1 MRLETLLPDSLR
13 SRYSLKLLCVSLG
26 IVLVITAITATTVVD
41 ISDRVQT
48 EQLNAIET
56 NAELEARALGQWID
70 GKQQTVR
77 VLSNH
82 QGIVPANRSRTQ
94 STLDGEMRQLS
105 NETASLSIVERS
117 PASFSNGTR
126 ETIIASTE
134 RELVGA
140 PLRATDVNWKPTV
153 GFNFDGTDDVIL
165 SWVYTDNTNR
175 TFVALASPTPDG
187 EHALVAE
194 YQTSIRA
201 EQFTSAVAGTETQV
215 LGGFTAFVLFDQNA
229 SSGIVPYEGDR
240 WNTTIG
246 QRINATDPTTELQG
260 SVLTD
265 TAVKGYHSV
274 PGDRVDWVVVKEV
287 PQSTALALTDRVR
300 NELWLLLGVVL
311 VGFGLVGV
319 VIQRGPIQSIKRVAR
334 QANAIATGDLTV
346 DVEERDRLD
355 EVGQVQAAFSNTKA
369 YIETITR
376 QAAALSRR
384 EFDSDA
390 LDEEIPGRVGES
402 MQTMQQDLRRFISRL
417 EVFNRVLRH
426 NLRNQLDIIDSH
438 AEAVADDSEGDTDHA
453 EAILDATDRLAALG
467 DRARRIDR
475 LMSQELEPEQVD
487 LTEAITDALDDIE
500 TADESVTVTTE
511 LPETAPLVTNAEALT
526 TVLRSPLE
534 NAIRYADS
542 EVSVAVDAES
552 DGYTVEIHDD
562 GPGIPA
568 GELSALRT
576 DREPQ
581 LQHGRGLGLWQ
592 LKWGVAELGG
602 EFSITTDGGT
612 TVRMQLPDLDQ
623 T

>member
-1 MRLETLLPDSLR
+1 MRFETLLPDSIR

-26 IVLVITAITATTVVD
+26 IVLVITAITATTVVG

-48 EQLNAIET
+48 EQLNSIET
-56 NAELEARALGQWID
+56 NAELKARALGQWID

-94 STLDGEMRQLS
+94 STLTGEMRQLS
-105 NETASLSIVERS
+105 TETASLSVVERS
-117 PASFSNGTR
+117 PRSFSNGTR

-134 RELVGA
+134 QQLIGQ
-140 PLRATDVNWKPTV
+140 PLRATDVNWKPDT
-153 GFNFDGTDDVIL
+153 GFNFNDTDDVIL

-201 EQFTSAVAGTETQV
+201 EQFTSAVAGTETLV
-215 LGGFTAFVLFDQNA
+215 LGGFTAFVLFDQNT

-246 QRINATDPTTELQG
+246 QRINATEPTTEIQG

-287 PQSTALALTDRVR
+287 PRSTALALTDRVR

-334 QANAIATGDLTV
+334 QANAIAEGDLTV
-346 DVEERDRLD
+346 DIADRDRRD

-390 LDEEIPGRVGES
+390 LDEEIPGRVGDS

-438 AEAVADDSEGDTDHA
+438 TEAVADDTDDADHA

-475 LMSQELEPEQVD
+475 LMSRELEPEEVD
-487 LTEAITDALDDIE
+487 LREAVTDTLDDIE
-500 TADESVTVTTE
+500 TAGESVTVRTE
-511 LPETAPLVTNAEALT
+511 LPETAPLVTNAEALG

-542 EVSVAVDAES
+542 EVSVAVDAAA
-552 DGYTVEIHDD
+552 DGYAVEIHDD

-602 EFSITTDGGT
+602 EFSITTEDGT
-612 TVRMQLPDLDQ
+612 TVRIELPELDKA
-623 T
+623 

>member
-1 MRLETLLPDSLR
+1 MRPETLLPDSIR

-82 QGIVPANRSRTQ
+82 QGIVPANQSRTQ
-94 STLDGEMRQLS
+94 STLTGEMRQLS
-105 NETASLSIVERS
+105 TETASLSIVERS
-117 PASFSNGTR
+117 PRSFSNGTR

-134 RELVGA
+134 RQLIGQ

-153 GFNFDGTDDVIL
+153 GFNFNSTDDVIL
-165 SWVYTDNTNR
+165 SWVYTDNASR

-201 EQFTSAVAGTETQV
+201 EQFTSAVAGTETKV
-215 LGGFTAFVLFDQNA
+215 LGGFTAYVLFDQNE
-229 SSGIVPYEGDR
+229 SRGIVPYEGDR

-246 QRINATDPTTELQG
+246 QRINATEPTTELQG

-287 PQSTALALTDRVR
+287 PRSTALALTDRVR

-334 QANAIATGDLTV
+334 QANAIAAGDLTV
-346 DVEERDRLD
+346 DIAERDRRD

-438 AEAVADDSEGDTDHA
+438 AEAVADETDDADHA

-475 LMSQELEPEQVD
+475 LMSQELEPEEVD
-487 LTEAITDALDDIE
+487 LREAITDTLDDIE
-500 TADESVTVTTE
+500 TADESVTVRTE
-511 LPETAPLVTNAEALT
+511 LPETASLVTNAEALR

-542 EVSVAVDAES
+542 EISVAVDAAA

-602 EFSITTDGGT
+602 EFSITTEDGT
-612 TVRMQLPDLDQ
+612 TVRIELPELDKA
-623 T
+623 

>member
-1 MRLETLLPDSLR
+1 MRFETLLPDSIR

-26 IVLVITAITATTVVD
+26 IGLVITAITATTVVG

-48 EQLNAIET
+48 EQLNSIET
-56 NAELEARALGQWID
+56 NAELKARALGQWID

-94 STLDGEMRQLS
+94 STLTGEMRQLS
-105 NETASLSIVERS
+105 TETASLSVVERS
-117 PASFSNGTR
+117 PRSFSNGTR

-134 RELVGA
+134 QQLIGQ
-140 PLRATDVNWKPTV
+140 PLRATDVNWKPDT
-153 GFNFDGTDDVIL
+153 GFNFNDTDDVIL

-201 EQFTSAVAGTETQV
+201 EQFTSAVAGTETLV
-215 LGGFTAFVLFDQNA
+215 LGGFTAFVLFDQNT

-246 QRINATDPTTELQG
+246 QRINATEPTTEIQG

-287 PQSTALALTDRVR
+287 PRSTALALTDRVR

-334 QANAIATGDLTV
+334 QANAIAAGDLTV
-346 DVEERDRLD
+346 DIAERDRRD

-390 LDEEIPGRVGES
+390 LDEEIPGRVGDS

-438 AEAVADDSEGDTDHA
+438 TEAVADDTDDADHA

-475 LMSQELEPEQVD
+475 LMSRELEPEEVD
-487 LTEAITDALDDIE
+487 LREAVTDTLDDIE
-500 TADESVTVTTE
+500 TAGESVTVRTE
-511 LPETAPLVTNAEALT
+511 LPETAPLVTNAEALG

-542 EVSVAVDAES
+542 EVSVAVDAAA

-602 EFSITTDGGT
+602 EFSITTEDGT
-612 TVRMQLPDLDQ
+612 TVRIELPELDKA
-623 T
+623 

>member
-1 MRLETLLPDSLR
+1 MRLETLLPDSIR

-82 QGIVPANRSRTQ
+82 QGIVPANQSRTQ
-94 STLDGEMRQLS
+94 STLAGEMRQLS
-105 NETASLSIVERS
+105 TETASLSVVERS

-126 ETIIASTE
+126 ETITASTE
-134 RELVGA
+134 QQLIGK
-140 PLRATDVNWKPTV
+140 PLRATDVNWKPTT
-153 GFNFDGTDDVIL
+153 GFNFNSTDDVIL
-165 SWVYTDNTNR
+165 SWVYTDNTSR

-201 EQFTSAVAGTETQV
+201 EQFTSAVAGTETKV
-215 LGGFTAFVLFDQNA
+215 LGGFSAYVLFDQNT

-246 QRINATDPTTELQG
+246 QRINATEPTTELQG

-287 PQSTALALTDRVR
+287 PRSTALALTDRVR

-334 QANAIATGDLTV
+334 QANAIAAGDLTV
-346 DVEERDRLD
+346 DIAERDRRD

-438 AEAVADDSEGDTDHA
+438 AEAVADDTDDADHA

-475 LMSQELEPEQVD
+475 LMSQELEPEEVD
-487 LTEAITDALDDIE
+487 LREAITDTLDDIE

-511 LPETAPLVTNAEALT
+511 LPETAPLVTSAEALT

-542 EVSVAVDAES
+542 EVSVAVDAAA

-602 EFSITTDGGT
+602 EFSITTEDGT
-612 TVRMQLPDLDQ
+612 TVRIELPELDKA
-623 T
+623 

>member
-1 MRLETLLPDSLR
+1 MRFETLLPDSIR

-26 IVLVITAITATTVVD
+26 IVLVITAITATTVVG

-48 EQLNAIET
+48 EQLNSIET
-56 NAELEARALGQWID
+56 NAELKARALGQWID

-94 STLDGEMRQLS
+94 STLTGEMRQLS
-105 NETASLSIVERS
+105 TETASLSVVERS
-117 PASFSNGTR
+117 PRSFSNGTR

-134 RELVGA
+134 QQLIGQ
-140 PLRATDVNWKPTV
+140 PLRATDVNWKPDT
-153 GFNFDGTDDVIL
+153 GFNFNDTDDVIL

-201 EQFTSAVAGTETQV
+201 EQFTSAVAGTETLV
-215 LGGFTAFVLFDQNA
+215 LGGFTAFVLFDQNT

-246 QRINATDPTTELQG
+246 QRINATEPTTEIQG

-287 PQSTALALTDRVR
+287 PRSTALALTDQVR

-334 QANAIATGDLTV
+334 QANAIAEGDLTV
-346 DVEERDRLD
+346 DIADRDRRD

-390 LDEEIPGRVGES
+390 LDEEIPGRVGDS

-438 AEAVADDSEGDTDHA
+438 TEAVADDTDDADHA

-475 LMSQELEPEQVD
+475 LMSRELEPEEVD
-487 LTEAITDALDDIE
+487 LREAVTDTLDDIE
-500 TADESVTVTTE
+500 TAGESVTVRTE
-511 LPETAPLVTNAEALT
+511 LPETAPLVTNAEALG

-542 EVSVAVDAES
+542 EVSVAVDAAA
-552 DGYTVEIHDD
+552 DGYAVEIHDD

-602 EFSITTDGGT
+602 EFSITTEDGT
-612 TVRMQLPDLDQ
+612 TVRIELPELDKA
-623 T
+623 

>member
-1 MRLETLLPDSLR
+1 MRFETLLPDSIR

-26 IVLVITAITATTVVD
+26 IGLVITAITATTVVG

-48 EQLNAIET
+48 EQLNSIET

-94 STLDGEMRQLS
+94 STLTGEMRQLS
-105 NETASLSIVERS
+105 TETASLSVVERS
-117 PASFSNGTR
+117 PRSFSNGTR

-134 RELVGA
+134 QQLIGQ
-140 PLRATDVNWKPTV
+140 PLRATDVNWKPDT
-153 GFNFDGTDDVIL
+153 GFNFNDTDDVIL

-201 EQFTSAVAGTETQV
+201 EQFTSAVAGTETLV
-215 LGGFTAFVLFDQNA
+215 LGGFTAFVLFDQNT

-246 QRINATDPTTELQG
+246 QRINATEPTTEIQG

-287 PQSTALALTDRVR
+287 PRSTALALTDQVR

-334 QANAIATGDLTV
+334 QANAIAEGDLTV
-346 DVEERDRLD
+346 DIADRDRRD

-390 LDEEIPGRVGES
+390 LDEEIPGRVGDS

-438 AEAVADDSEGDTDHA
+438 TEAVADDTDDADHA

-475 LMSQELEPEQVD
+475 LMSRELEPEEVD
-487 LTEAITDALDDIE
+487 LREAVTDTLDDIE
-500 TADESVTVTTE
+500 TAGESVTVRTE
-511 LPETAPLVTNAEALT
+511 LPETAPLVTNAEALG

-542 EVSVAVDAES
+542 EVSVAVDAAA

-602 EFSITTDGGT
+602 EFSITTEDGT
-612 TVRMQLPDLDQ
+612 TVRIELPELDKA
-623 T
+623 

>member
-1 MRLETLLPDSLR
+1 MRFETLLPDSIR

-26 IVLVITAITATTVVD
+26 IGLVITAITATTVVG

-48 EQLNAIET
+48 EQLNSIET
-56 NAELEARALGQWID
+56 NAELKARALGQWID

-82 QGIVPANRSRTQ
+82 QGIVPGNRSRTQ
-94 STLDGEMRQLS
+94 STLTGEMRQLS
-105 NETASLSIVERS
+105 TETASLSVVERS
-117 PASFSNGTR
+117 PRSFSNGTR

-134 RELVGA
+134 QQLIGQ
-140 PLRATDVNWKPTV
+140 PLRATDVNWKPDT
-153 GFNFDGTDDVIL
+153 GFNFNDTDDVIL

-201 EQFTSAVAGTETQV
+201 EQFTSAVAGTETLV
-215 LGGFTAFVLFDQNA
+215 LGGFTAFVLFDQNT

-246 QRINATDPTTELQG
+246 QRINATEPTTEIQG

-287 PQSTALALTDRVR
+287 PRSTALALTDQVR

-334 QANAIATGDLTV
+334 QANAIAEGDLTV
-346 DVEERDRLD
+346 DIADRDRRD

-390 LDEEIPGRVGES
+390 LDEEIPGRVGDS

-438 AEAVADDSEGDTDHA
+438 TEAVADDTDDADHA

-475 LMSQELEPEQVD
+475 LMSRELEPEEVD
-487 LTEAITDALDDIE
+487 LREAVTDTLDDIE
-500 TADESVTVTTE
+500 TAGESVTVRTE
-511 LPETAPLVTNAEALT
+511 LPETAPLVTNAEALG

-542 EVSVAVDAES
+542 EVSVAVDAAA
-552 DGYTVEIHDD
+552 DGYAVEIHDD

-602 EFSITTDGGT
+602 EFSITTEDGT
-612 TVRMQLPDLDQ
+612 TVRIELPELDKA
-623 T
+623 

>member
-140 PLRATDVNWKPTV
+140 PLRATDINWKPTV

-246 QRINATDPTTELQG
+246 QRINATEPTTELQG

-274 PGDRVDWVVVKEV
+274 PGDQGRLGRRQGGPAVDGPRTHRSGAKR
-287 PQSTALALTDRVR
+287 ALA
-300 NELWLLLGVVL
+300 
-311 VGFGLVGV
+311 
-319 VIQRGPIQSIKRVAR
+319 VAR
-334 QANAIATGDLTV
+334 GGAGRLRPRRRRDPARADPVDQAGGEA
-346 DVEERDRLD
+346 
-355 EVGQVQAAFSNTKA
+355 GQ
-369 YIETITR
+369 
-376 QAAALSRR
+376 
-384 EFDSDA
+384 
-390 LDEEIPGRVGES
+390 
-402 MQTMQQDLRRFISRL
+402 
-417 EVFNRVLRH
+417 RH
-426 NLRNQLDIIDSH
+426 R
-438 AEAVADDSEGDTDHA
+438 
-453 EAILDATDRLAALG
+453 
-467 DRARRIDR
+467 
-475 LMSQELEPEQVD
+475 
-487 LTEAITDALDDIE
+487 
-500 TADESVTVTTE
+500 
-511 LPETAPLVTNAEALT
+511 
-526 TVLRSPLE
+526 
-534 NAIRYADS
+534 
-542 EVSVAVDAES
+542 
-552 DGYTVEIHDD
+552 
-562 GPGIPA
+562 
-568 GELSALRT
+568 
-576 DREPQ
+576 
-581 LQHGRGLGLWQ
+581 HGRPHRRYRG
-592 LKWGVAELGG
+592 A
-602 EFSITTDGGT
+602 
-612 TVRMQLPDLDQ
+612 
-623 T
+623 